1 MREYKGFRKG
11 NYLSIAQVCALLNP
25 RIGDVIAYLGLHGTR
40 KGDSLWLTKLLSLL
54 SVVAIDAIVYVG
66 VLLLLKEKL
75 VSSFLPSSRA
85 RREKENAESE
95 SEGK

>member
-40 KGDSLWLTKLLSLL
+40 KGDSLWLKNPMRNDHNPSLQIRL
-54 SVVAIDAIVYVG
+54 TGNDA
-66 VLLLLKEKL
+66 
-75 VSSFLPSSRA
+75 
-85 RREKENAESE
+85 
-95 SEGK
+95 GKWKDQATHLI